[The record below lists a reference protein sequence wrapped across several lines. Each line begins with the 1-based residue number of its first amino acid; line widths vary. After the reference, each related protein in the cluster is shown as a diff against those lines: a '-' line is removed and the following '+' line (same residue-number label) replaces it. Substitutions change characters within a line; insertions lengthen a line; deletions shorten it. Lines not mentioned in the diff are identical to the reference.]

1 MTQKM
6 TIFSWEDITSGV
18 FAKKLREGGFCA
30 SAVATGGFDGLHRG
44 HRAIIESVV
53 AYRNAHPGTAA
64 GAVTFRHPP
73 KASLGTRPYS
83 GDLSTLRLKTDT
95 FAEWG
100 LDFAV
105 VIDFSD
111 DFSKIKG
118 KDFLSILKDSCSM
131 QFAAA
136 GSDFRC
142 GYKLDTGV
150 AEMDAYAAQ
159 NGFALLVVED
169 VLYEGER
176 ISSSAI
182 RKYIS
187 DGCIAKASRLLA
199 HPYTIDCAGAEIC
212 ARNDEPRSLF
222 IARGSLMQILPYSG
236 AFKVSVYAADSVH
249 FQSVLFAESQ
259 FLRLDIPPEYE
270 NLVLDRIDLTE
281 EISGIKAKT

>member
-1 MTQKM
+1 MTV
-6 TIFSWEDITSGV
+6 FSWEDILSGT
-18 FAKKLREGGFCA
+18 FGKFLKENGF
-30 SAVATGGFDGLHRG
+30 SGTAVATGGFDGLHRG
-44 HRAIIESVV
+44 HRAIIDGVV
-53 AYRNAHPGTAA
+53 AFRDAHPGTAA

-73 KASLGTRPYS
+73 KASFGKAGYS
-83 GDLSTLRLKTDT
+83 GDLSTLRLKTET
-95 FAEWG
+95 FAEWK
-100 LDFAV
+100 LDFSV

-182 RKYIS
+182 RKYVS
-187 DGCIAKASRLLA
+187 DGCMVKASRLLA
-199 HPYTIDCAGAEIC
+199 HPYTVDCAGAEFI
-212 ARNDEPRSLF
+212 ARNDDSRSLL
-222 IARGSLMQILPYSG
+222 IARGSLMQILPQSG
-236 AFKVSVYAADSVH
+236 AFKVYVHAADSVH

-270 NLVLDRIDLTE
+270 HSVLDKIDITE
-281 EISGIKAKT
+281 EISGIKEKT